1 MKKRV
6 YTEEFSRQTVHLLR
20 TSGKSAQQIADEL
33 GMPQS
38 VLSRWKRTAD
48 KVQAPSADVVKQAEE
63 IRQLRREVERLKME
77 REILKKATAFFAKES
92 T

>member
-6 YTEEFSRQTVHLLR
+6 YTEEFRRQAVHLLR

-38 VLSRWKRTAD
+38 QSVLSRWKRTAD
-48 KVQAPSADVVKQAEE
+48 KSKRP
-63 IRQLRREVERLKME
+63 RR
-77 REILKKATAFFAKES
+77 TW
-92 T
+92 